1 MQNISPTAQAI
12 ADTIAGDEDAM
23 VAFTNDLV
31 AIATENPPGVV
42 DRACVDRIAEE
53 LAKLGF
59 EARLIEVPP
68 ATAVSPVSPVSPGAD
83 TAASQP
89 GYCLTTSYGDGKP
102 TLYFHGHYD
111 VVPAVHQSQ
120 FQPYLRDGRLYGRG
134 SSDMKGGIASMV
146 YAMRA
151 LKEHRIPLNGRIAL
165 MLVLDEETGGVRG
178 SRYLQESGQ
187 LGRDGIGMLTA
198 EPTDGVIWNA
208 NRGAIS
214 LTVTVRG
221 KPAHVGLHYQG
232 VNAFE
237 RMLRVAEALSMLQ
250 HEVAT
255 RRTGFHIEPEAARS
269 SILLMGGRCEGG
281 SNFNLVPETCTF
293 TVDRRINPEED
304 LATEKQR
311 LLDLFERLC
320 GEGIDLEVD
329 IFQEAPSSGVDE
341 HNPLGQ
347 ALAHNIAGITGQTPR
362 FELCP
367 GLLEIRWYAQRGV
380 PAYAYGPG
388 LLTVSHGPDEYIPVK
403 NLTQAATIYALTAY
417 DTLAST
423 NGQ

>member
-1 MQNISPTAQAI
+1 MKTISPAGQAL
-12 ADTIAGDEDAM
+12 AHTIAGYEDAM
-23 VAFTNDLV
+23 VAFTKDLV
-31 AIATENPPGVV
+31 AIATENPPGLAY
-42 DRACVDRIAEE
+42 RPCVDRIAEE
-53 LAKLGF
+53 LAKF
-59 EARLIEVPP
+59 SVEATLIEAPP
-68 ATAVSPVSPVSPGAD
+68 ISQGVD

-89 GYCLTTSYGDGKP
+89 GYCLTGRYGDGKP

-111 VVPAVHQSQ
+111 VVPAVHQHQ
-120 FQPYLRDGRLYGRG
+120 FQPHLRDGRLYGRG
-134 SSDMKGGIASMV
+134 SSDMKGGIASMI

-151 LKEHRIPLNGRIAL
+151 LKEHHIPLNGQVAL
-165 MLVLDEETGGVRG
+165 MLVPDEETGGDRG
-178 SRYLQESGQ
+178 SRHLLESGQ

-198 EPTDGVIWNA
+198 EPTEGVIWNA

-237 RMLRVAEALSMLQ
+237 QMLRVAEALSDLKR
-250 HEVAT
+250 EVAS
-255 RRTGFHIEPEAARS
+255 RRTGFHIEPDVARG

-281 SNFNLVPETCTF
+281 SNFNLVPETCAF

-311 LLDLFERLC
+311 LLDVFDRLRS
-320 GEGIDLEVD
+320 EGIDVEVE

-341 HNPLGQ
+341 HNPIAQ
-347 ALAHNIAGITGQTPR
+347 ALARNITEVTGQTPR

-367 GLLEIRWYAQRGV
+367 GLLEIRWYARRGV

-403 NLTQAATIYALTAY
+403 HITQAAMVYALTAY

-423 NGQ
+423 DR